1 MKKEK
6 IAISPFISLA
16 ICLFPYVSLLLPY
29 IIPFEHPG
37 EEMFGLIS
45 LFLIY
50 GVYFFI
56 TSLIVAVIGLIFEK
70 NKRFNKLNWISVVIS
85 GLTSLMFL
93 LMYLGIG

>member
-1 MKKEK
+1 MEVK
-6 IAISPFISLA
+6 
-16 ICLFPYVSLLLPY
+16 LLL
-29 IIPFEHPG
+29 EDKLSVQAKHLN
-37 EEMFGLIS
+37 EIS

-85 GLTSLMFL
+85 GLTSLMFF